1 MLKIAVIG
9 SEFFGKFVQDIVR
22 KNIFPHIQLEYI
34 NDITFIDYPAMVKAT
49 LQVLERENCQALV
62 LGPYDYSVI
71 APHTN
76 LPCYVLHPGSFREF
90 LLLYPQIRGCK
101 NPAVICPTTDIL
113 DLSVV
118 LKSALELKYH
128 IYYYEDLRK
137 IEYTS
142 GRRETKRASGGH
154 WIEHYIQYGKAF
166 RIERILLLQPKE
178 RRRRNSKCGAD
189 HSKPGSGKPIY
200 QGNQYHLENA
210 TCGVIYLMRDAL
222 TLNYVNRTA
231 LEMLQYNAR
240 GFFSAANPR
249 HVSPACIG
257 SAAGQQSTKKLRY
270 SSLCAVLK

>member
-1 MLKIAVIG
+1 MDCQSEKFKKCFTAEYCEEKGDKVLKIAVIG

-76 LPCYVLHPGSFREF
+76 LPCYVLHPDLQEF

-113 DLSVV
+113 DLSVFEV
-118 LKSALELKYH
+118 CFGVKYH

-137 IEYTS
+137 IEYLLEDVK
-142 GRRETKRASGGH
+142 RRGH
-154 WIEHYIQYGKAF
+154 Q
-166 RIERILLLQPKE
+166 
-178 RRRRNSKCGAD
+178 
-189 HSKPGSGKPIY
+189 
-200 QGNQYHLENA
+200 
-210 TCGVIYLMRDAL
+210 V
-222 TLNYVNRTA
+222 V
-231 LEMLQYNAR
+231 
-240 GFFSAANPR
+240 
-249 HVSPACIG
+249 IG
-257 SAAGQQSTKKLRY
+257 SNIIFNTANYFLQGHNAK
-270 SSLCAVLK
+270 